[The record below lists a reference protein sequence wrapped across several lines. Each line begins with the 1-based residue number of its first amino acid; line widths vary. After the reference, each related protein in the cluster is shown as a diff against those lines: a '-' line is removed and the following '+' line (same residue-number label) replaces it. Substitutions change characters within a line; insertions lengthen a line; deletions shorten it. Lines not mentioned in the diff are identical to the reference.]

1 MSKDGVSI
9 LTRADIE
16 NLRKERLLLI
26 EPLLS
31 PAQIDPMGVDLRLD
45 NYFGEFVRTSEPF
58 LSPAH
63 QGQGLKFTEK
73 EFFHESYFLQPGE
86 FVLGQSFE
94 YIVLPNNVIG
104 FLNGKSSLGRR
115 GLVVHATANVIDP
128 GWKGHIV
135 FELANLG
142 TMPLELMP
150 LMKIARL
157 VFFKGN
163 EVVGYGGTFT
173 GQIRILPP
181 KPDEELVQIK
191 QWKKSQEEHKS

>member
-1 MSKDGVSI
+1 MNKDGVSI
-9 LTRADIE
+9 LAGADIE
-16 NLRKERLLLI
+16 ILRKERSLLI

-94 YIVLPNNVIG
+94 YIVLPKNVIG

-142 TMPLELMP
+142 TMPLELVP

-163 EVVGYGGTFT
+163 EVEGYEGTFT

-191 QWKKSQEEHKS
+191 RWKKSQDEHNS